1 MTVSGQKYIGGIP
14 QRKLNYIMY
23 GMVIV
28 ISALLL
34 FTTVQTTAGYTE
46 MHDATE
52 SYIELQSAA
61 YNLQVSSDYL
71 TEQVQCFVITGK
83 RTYLNA
89 YFDEI
94 NVARRREKSVEIF
107 REMLPGTVALS
118 EIEDAL
124 LQSNE
129 LAQREMKAI
138 RYAVDFFGFEP
149 SELPAQ
155 IRNIDVGEHINSL
168 TAEEK
173 KELAQTMV
181 FDAAYHSR
189 KSKITGDVQN
199 CLNELAKDT
208 RSTEKNT
215 TERLGNLLMRQQI
228 LIVVLLLMVV
238 VVAVMTSYQVII
250 PLLRAIPQIRADM
263 PLPVRGAREYRFLA
277 ETYNKMYQTNS
288 ERKKE
293 LAFEAS
299 HDKLTGLYNRSG
311 YEDIVKTLDLFAYT
325 LLIID
330 IDRFKGINDTYG
342 HDVGDDVLSG
352 AARIMR
358 NTFRSEDYICRIGG
372 DEFVVIMVRAGAEA
386 KTKIE
391 EKINSI
397 NADLRKDETLKG
409 VSVSAGA
416 AFAKRGDDP
425 EKVFKDADNAL
436 YEAKDVGRKCVRFA
450 E

>member
-1 MTVSGQKYIGGIP
+1 MNDSGQKYIGGIP
-14 QRKLNYIMY
+14 QRKLNYILY
-23 GMVIV
+23 GIVIV

-52 SYIELQSAA
+52 SYIDLQSAA
-61 YNLQVSSDYL
+61 YDLQVSSDYL

-83 RTYLNA
+83 KTYLNA
-89 YFDEI
+89 YFEEI
-94 NVARRREKSVEIF
+94 NVACRREKSVEIF
-107 REMLPGTVALS
+107 REKLPGTAALA

-138 RYAVDFFGFEP
+138 RYAVDSFGFDM
-149 SELPAQ
+149 SEVPAA
-155 IRNIDVGEHINSL
+155 IRKIDVGNHIESL

-173 KELAQTMV
+173 KALAQTMV

-189 KSKITGDVQN
+189 KGKITGDVQN
-199 CLNELAKDT
+199 CLAELAKDT
-208 RSTEKNT
+208 RSTEKNA
-215 TERLGNLLMRQQI
+215 TERLGSLLSRQQI
-228 LIVVLLLMVV
+228 LIVVLIVMVV
-238 VVAVMTSYQVII
+238 VTAVMTSYQVIV
-250 PLLRAIPQIRADM
+250 PLLRAIPQISSDK
-263 PLPVRGAREYRFLA
+263 PLPVRGASEYRFLA
-277 ETYNKMYQTNS
+277 ETYNRMYMANT

-293 LAFEAS
+293 LAYEAS

-311 YEDIVKTLDLFAYT
+311 YEDIVKTLDLFAYS

-330 IDRFKGINDTYG
+330 IDHFKRINDTYG

-352 AARIMR
+352 IARIMR

-372 DEFVVIMVRAGAEA
+372 DEFVVIMVRAGAEN
-386 KTKIE
+386 KHKIE
-391 EKINSI
+391 EKIDSI

-416 AFAKRGDDP
+416 AFAKRGNDP

-436 YEAKDVGRKCVRFA
+436 YEAKDAGRKCVRFA